1 MQKNKIDELFDSI
14 EAGDCVNIE
23 QQNSQHLTQ
32 MKTLLDDHLA
42 QQPGILVEFT
52 KDGKVNIAEMR
63 KWRVE
68 MTRERKV
75 LTKTLAAHE
84 AQIDRLS
91 SYSDGGFLA
100 RRVYNWCLGIFM
112 CSVIIV
118 TALITM
124 AIFVLSEFRSL
135 CRYRRKARILLKSIQ
150 RRIYMLVHR

>member
-42 QQPGILVEFT
+42 QQQGILVEFT

-63 KWRVE
+63 K
-68 MTRERKV
+68 
-75 LTKTLAAHE
+75 LAAHE

-91 SYSDGGFLA
+91 SYSDGVFLS
-100 RRVYNWCLGIFM
+100 RRVYNWCLGIFT

-124 AIFVLSEFRSL
+124 AIFVWMNN
-135 CRYRRKARILLKSIQ
+135 I
-150 RRIYMLVHR
+150 